1 MDILAAPDVRVLQ
14 RKSITMDRSRAF
26 AFRRNGHGLD
36 ELQASE
42 TGSFILQLVVAELA
56 QAVVLPPF
64 DLLLAPV
71 EVEDVGEEPSR
82 VLLGRSVLRVGRNSC
97 EQLLSKGPRVLA
109 VDLLL
114 VSRLSG
120 SRGGSIDPCPV
131 CDPRRPLPFEP
142 VAERAGREAVVLVV
156 SLDARARLCI
166 DLAGSP

>member
-1 MDILAAPDVRVLQ
+1 
-14 RKSITMDRSRAF
+14 MDRRHALT
-26 AFRRNGHGLD
+26 FRRNGHGLD

-42 TGSFILQLVVAELA
+42 TGSFILQLPVAELA
-56 QAVVLPPF
+56 QAVVLPPL

-82 VLLGRSVLRVGRNSC
+82 LLLGRPILSVGRNSG
-97 EQLLSKGPRVLA
+97 EQLLPKRARVLP
-109 VDLLL
+109 VLLLL

-142 VAERAGREAVVLVV
+142 V
-156 SLDARARLCI
+156 
-166 DLAGSP
+166 